1 MHDAKKDLEGKS
13 ELFLDRVVVR
23 FGRPNGIV
31 DGPHFDLIGARI
43 K

>member
-1 MHDAKKDLEGKS
+1 MEVAGQADQQSLTD
-13 ELFLDRVVVR
+13 VVVR